1 MGKVI
6 QVHMQITGEFITEK
20 VRSLMMEHKLT
31 LANEIFDCLIPK
43 PTDENKK
50 AVLLGH
56 AEFIGMTIC
65 DKPEC
70 DQCKG
75 EQRFAMVFKEDISYQ
90 KELEKHKRY
99 INEMFIEIDGD
110 MAVSKKVI
118 FDITEKQ
125 SHYNQLKKRRKQ
137 DYDLR
142 EDLTIKR
149 KIVDADDQLEFAIDS
164 LYQEFGVNR
173 NTEYEIGSRQWLTKL
188 EVDGLLELI
197 KARRLTNRELSD
209 LISNAKEKGVS
220 EVNMDIR
227 NKKYVES
234 FMESMNEI
242 KKKVKPSKKTVKI
255 GKFSVPEN
263 LLNDY
268 VESVKSM
275 RTSMILS
282 SARMDPTIGSNALA
296 LRMKRH
302 KAIFDALKIT
312 YHQEE
317 NATKKSRELYSV
329 VEKYI
334 ETKYPELSLA
344 NVGKEI
350 KKNLAKNKKAKN
362 EDISDV

>member
-1 MGKVI
+1 MGEVI

-118 FDITEKQ
+118 LDITEKQ

-164 LYQEFGVNR
+164 LYQEFGVYR
-173 NTEYEIGSRQWLTKL
+173 NTEY
-188 EVDGLLELI
+188 
-197 KARRLTNRELSD
+197 
-209 LISNAKEKGVS
+209 
-220 EVNMDIR
+220 
-227 NKKYVES
+227 
-234 FMESMNEI
+234 
-242 KKKVKPSKKTVKI
+242 
-255 GKFSVPEN
+255 
-263 LLNDY
+263 
-268 VESVKSM
+268 
-275 RTSMILS
+275 
-282 SARMDPTIGSNALA
+282 
-296 LRMKRH
+296 
-302 KAIFDALKIT
+302 
-312 YHQEE
+312 
-317 NATKKSRELYSV
+317 
-329 VEKYI
+329 
-334 ETKYPELSLA
+334 
-344 NVGKEI
+344 
-350 KKNLAKNKKAKN
+350 
-362 EDISDV
+362 